1 MGCRIRREKKVKEAK
16 SQNDD
21 IISRQ
26 AAIDA
31 IFSEPLY
38 ESGMKK
44 RDADAVVPAI
54 YEKIKSLPSTETHEE
69 RTETHACD
77 CIERQAAIEA
87 IEEMQMPIMRY
98 MFPEEQFVFKGMSEA
113 LSAIKDLPSAQ
124 PEQTNSWCINSWC
137 IGCKEYDQERKCCPR
152 YNRVIRQTLDEAY
165 AHGETEAEAR
175 FHNEIVWCKDC
186 KYYREYG
193 YVNGKPKFLPKCTF
207 NSIYV
212 NADDFCSRA
221 ERRTDDLQ

>member
-1 MGCRIRREKKVKEAK
+1 MSVFFVGRGFPDWC
-16 SQNDD
+16 
-21 IISRQ
+21 
-26 AAIDA
+26 
-31 IFSEPLY
+31 
-38 ESGMKK
+38 
-44 RDADAVVPAI
+44 
-54 YEKIKSLPSTETHEE
+54 SLPQIPKDEDEIDDTNNRPDWCPLEEVPETHEE